1 MKVKFILGAMALST
15 MAGCSGVSYVME
27 NYQGEMPVKFVDKAG
42 QKFRIFDKPA
52 QQRLMITPSLGASFA
67 QGATLGS
74 TATPEVKYQ
83 AAAAAYVKSTGRNCK
98 MGDMRLIIEPQWETF
113 YTCK

>member
-1 MKVKFILGAMALST
+1 MKAKLIIGAIALSI
-15 MAGCSGVSYVME
+15 MAGCSGVNYAIE
-27 NYQGEMPVKFVDKAG
+27 NYSGTKPVKFLDSEG

-52 QQRLMITPSLGASFA
+52 EQKLMITPSLGASFA
-67 QGATLGS
+67 HGATFGS
-74 TATPEVKYQ
+74 ATTPEMKYQ